1 MNGVSKFK
9 SALDFSLFKRMVF
22 ILTCRKDQIA
32 HKYLDDE
39 IWPNLT
45 VAPEPSLI
53 IWLNLGINKV
63 SRLIRK
69 QILNLFSFVIIIIG
83 FLAIVYLNT

>member
-1 MNGVSKFK
+1 M
-9 SALDFSLFKRMVF
+9 
-22 ILTCRKDQIA
+22 
-32 HKYLDDE
+32 YLDDE

-69 QILNLFSFVIIIIG
+69 QILNLFSFAIIIIG